1 MSGEFVF
8 GDFPDVENSKNSD
21 SLDFL
26 VLLDQAKRT
35 FKRIKYKFRL
45 FFLR

>member
-21 SLDFL
+21 SLEFPP
-26 VLLDQAKRT
+26 VPNGT
-35 FKRIKYKFRL
+35 FGRVGSFGLIQKNI
-45 FFLR
+45 